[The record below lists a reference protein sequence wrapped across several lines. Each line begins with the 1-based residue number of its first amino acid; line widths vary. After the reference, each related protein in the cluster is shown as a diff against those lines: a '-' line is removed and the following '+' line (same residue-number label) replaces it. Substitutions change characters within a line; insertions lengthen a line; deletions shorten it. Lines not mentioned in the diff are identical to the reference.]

1 MPTFGSAED
10 YGVTVADEADWRRR
24 AELKAL
30 LRMCRERKTLHHPG
44 AGSLTQQAV
53 ADLAGLSVRGYADL
67 ERGIAARPSL
77 AMIESVADV
86 LSMADAERSALHVLA
101 RGQDPP
107 MPAVLPGG
115 DWAQAGPQL
124 RSAVARVSA
133 PAAILDEM
141 WNVLAGNTALAE
153 WTGGWSEQ
161 VPVDEKNIILLLF
174 RPEWE
179 LLLPDIHDLRRVAVA
194 GLRYQYVRSVGS
206 DRFAG
211 LVGRLLDT
219 SREARELWERYV
231 IGFPQR
237 RYSFRFRHPR
247 GGLVEASYLTGQF
260 TPRIAMMLILVPP
273 DLASPW
279 S

>member
-1 MPTFGSAED
+1 
-10 YGVTVADEADWRRR
+10 
-24 AELKAL
+24 
-30 LRMCRERKTLHHPG
+30 
-44 AGSLTQQAV
+44 
-53 ADLAGLSVRGYADL
+53 
-67 ERGIAARPSL
+67 
-77 AMIESVADV
+77 MIESVANV
-86 LSMADAERSALHVLA
+86 LTMTDAERSALHVLA

-124 RSAVARVSA
+124 RSAVAQVSV

-141 WNVLAGNTALAE
+141 WNVLVGNTALTE

-161 VPVDEKNIILLLF
+161 APADEKNIILLLF

-179 LLLPDIHDLRRVAVA
+179 PLLADIHDLRRAAVA

-206 DRFAG
+206 DRFTE
-211 LVGRLLDT
+211 LVDRLLET
-219 SREARELWERYV
+219 GQEARDLWDRYV
-231 IGFPQR
+231 INFPQK
-237 RYSFRFRHPR
+237 RYAFHIRHPR
-247 GGLVEASYLTGQF
+247 AGIVEASYLTGQF
-260 TPRIAMMLILVPP
+260 TPRLAMMLILVPP